1 MIQVGV
7 RNGAK
12 GTNELRKQGW
22 AWRPEVAKEQEE
34 EAATPAPTWGGS
46 AKKRCLPIE
55 ADVTL
60 DQVTGLSKQR
70 RLDFSCLPL
79 LMQ

>member
-12 GTNELRKQGW
+12 GTNELRKQGC

-34 EAATPAPTWGGS
+34 AATPAPPGGVLQRKG
-46 AKKRCLPIE
+46 AFP
-55 ADVTL
+55 
-60 DQVTGLSKQR
+60 SKQ
-70 RLDFSCLPL
+70 
-79 LMQ
+79 M